1 MHLGIQVVHLGI
13 GAGHSGFQSVQL
25 GIQVVRP
32 VRNSKNA
39 LGIQMVHV

>member
-1 MHLGIQVVHLGI
+1 MHLGIQVAHLGI
-13 GAGHSGFQSVQL
+13 DAGHSGFQSVQL
-25 GIQVVRP
+25 GIQMVRP

>member
-13 GAGHSGFQSVQL
+13 EAGHSGFQSVQL
-25 GIQVVRP
+25 GMQVVRP
-32 VRNSKNA
+32 VRNSKHA